1 MPAPEIDRLFR
12 LDGRVALVTG
22 ASRGLGE
29 RFVRVLR
36 AAVAEV
42 VAAGRDSAALER
54 LAAETGATVETGDVR
69 DAAHL
74 ERLIELA
81 LERHGRLDIAVPNA
95 GIADVVPFEDQDL
108 PGLRDMLE
116 INLVAVMA
124 LAQLA
129 GRAMLAQGAGSIVNV
144 ASILGL
150 VAPGDTAMAG
160 YTAAKAGVIGAT
172 RDLAAEWGRRGVRVN
187 ALCPGYFPTDMTE
200 GLTHPGAI
208 KRIERRS
215 LLGRVPRIDELD
227 GALLFLASDASSYM
241 TGQTLVI
248 DGGWTAW

>member
-1 MPAPEIDRLFR
+1 MPAEIDGMFR
-12 LDGRVALVTG
+12 LDGRVAIVTG

-36 AAVAEV
+36 AAGAEV
-42 VAAGRDSAALER
+42 VAAGRDTAALER
-54 LAAETGATVETGDVR
+54 LAAETGATFEAGDVR
-69 DAAHL
+69 DDAHL
-74 ERLIELA
+74 ERLVQHA

-95 GIADVVPFEDQDL
+95 GIADVVPFEEQDL
-108 PGLRDMLE
+108 AQLRALIE
-116 INLVAVMA
+116 INLVSVMV

-129 GRAMLAQGAGSIVNV
+129 GRAMLAAGGGSIVNV

-160 YTAAKAGVIGAT
+160 YTAAKAGVIGVT

-187 ALCPGYFPTDMTE
+187 ALAPGYFPTEMTG
-200 GLTHPGAI
+200 GLEHPAAI
-208 KRIERRS
+208 KRIERRT
-215 LLGRVPRIDELD
+215 LLGRVPRRDELD

-248 DGGWTAW
+248 DCGWTAW